1 MKAQVG
7 SILIISW
14 SLQKPKLIIVITPPL
29 HLLSQVFI
37 HSCPCHVLP
46 HLSGHKGFQKP
57 LGKGEGSIYGTHWH
71 SLEGMYIYIYK
82 LNMYIYIYTH
92 LPSLY
97 ICTTRWFK
105 PWPLHTQTL
114 EVTNNLQK
122 GHVFTIPNY
131 GHKDLSSIL
140 YKILSWLIGT
150 STLPFLKL
158 TTKAP

>member
-82 LNMYIYIYTH
+82 LNMYIYIYIHTYCH
-92 LPSLY
+92 YTYVPPGDSSRDLCIPKRWRSPTTFKRGTCSPSQIMVTKTCQVYY
-97 ICTTRWFK
+97 IRYCHGWSEL
-105 PWPLHTQTL
+105 LHY
-114 EVTNNLQK
+114 
-122 GHVFTIPNY
+122 P
-131 GHKDLSSIL
+131 
-140 YKILSWLIGT
+140 SWN
-150 STLPFLKL
+150 
-158 TTKAP
+158 